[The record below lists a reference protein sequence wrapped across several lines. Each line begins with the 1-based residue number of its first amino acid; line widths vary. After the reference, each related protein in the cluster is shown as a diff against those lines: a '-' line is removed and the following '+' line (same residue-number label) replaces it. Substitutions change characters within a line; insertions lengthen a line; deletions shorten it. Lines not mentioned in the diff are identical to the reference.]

1 LGIFIIV
8 HLSNTKT
15 NLTMKSN
22 YSIFTICLVAA
33 VLFFS
38 CNSGKETKPQP
49 VLGTRSVSILEKRGL
64 KFKDLNKNGKLDK
77 YEDWRLTP
85 EERSK
90 DLLSKMSVEEKA
102 GFMLINSL
110 NMVGARAA
118 EASEGKLSASDLSE
132 GGGRPQ
138 SGGGRGGD
146 QAANRQG
153 APGAGAPAGNRAGG
167 NRAGG
172 FGAGG
177 MGAGGERIAGM
188 GGSAGTKK
196 VVTEFHNRHF
206 ILRSNESV
214 RVTAEWANKLQALCE
229 SEPLGI
235 PAIITSNPRNN
246 ITTNASL
253 GTSVGTTVFSSWP
266 GELGLSA
273 MRDLPLTREFADISR
288 QEWAAVGLRK
298 GYMYMADLATEPRW
312 SRVNGTFGEN
322 AEWVAQ
328 MIREVV
334 LGFQGE
340 KLSPTSVAL
349 TTKHFPGGGSGEDGQ
364 DSHFEWGKN
373 EVYPGGMFKNNL
385 KSFQAA
391 IDAGTSAI
399 MPYYSIPSGT
409 EYEEV
414 GFAFNKGVI
423 TDLLRN
429 QMGFKGIINSDTGP
443 LTSTPWGVEKL
454 TKQERY
460 KKAIEAGVNIFSGEA
475 DPAMLIKVI
484 DSGMVNI
491 SYIDNSV
498 LLLLKEKFELGLFE
512 NPYVDEDAA
521 EKIVNNDKFKE
532 RAALA
537 LRKSIV
543 LLRNENDALPVKP
556 KAKIYFESLKR
567 NARGPASDGP
577 DIYLAND
584 QKYDVEFVKTP
595 AEADVLL
602 LWIQPAGNSL
612 FGSTGEPISLSLS
625 KCSVDVS
632 YVNKLTAK
640 KPAIIV
646 MNYTNP
652 WVINE
657 VYNEKTRNIVGVLA
671 TFGTTTDALLDV
683 ITGKFNPSG
692 KMPFSTPV
700 SDLAVTNQKEDVPGY
715 LEGEGYAL
723 FNYDEG
729 LSYIK
734 K

>member
-1 LGIFIIV
+1 
-8 HLSNTKT
+8 LSDKKPD
-15 NLTMKSN
+15 LIMKKI
-22 YSIFTICLVAA
+22 YSASLICLILA
-33 VLFFS
+33 VLGS
-38 CNSGKETKPQP
+38 CTGKENRPQP
-49 VLGTRSVSILEKRGL
+49 VLGARSVAIIEKRNL
-64 KFKDLNKNGKLDK
+64 KFKDLNKNGKLDR

-90 DLLSKMSVEEKA
+90 DLLSKMSVAEKA

-118 EASEGKLSASDLSE
+118 EASGGKLNASDLSE

-138 SGGGRGGD
+138 GGGEGGFG
-146 QAANRQG
+146 QNRNRQG
-153 APGAGAPAGNRAGG
+153 APEGVPAGNRQGARQGGGGG
-167 NRAGG
+167 N
-172 FGAGG
+172 
-177 MGAGGERIAGM
+177 GERIAGM
-188 GGSAGTKK
+188 GGTGVGTKK
-196 VVTEFHNRHF
+196 IVTEFHNRHF
-206 ILRSNESV
+206 ILRSNESA
-214 RVTAEWANKLQALCE
+214 RITAEWANKLQELCE

-235 PAIITSNPRNN
+235 PAIISSNPRNN

-328 MIREVV
+328 MIREIV

-340 KLSPTSVAL
+340 KLGTASVAL
-349 TTKHFPGGGSGEDGQ
+349 TTKHFPGGGSGDDGQ
-364 DSHFEWGKN
+364 DSHFDWGKK

-385 KSFQAA
+385 IPFQAA
-391 IDAGTSAI
+391 INAGTSSI
-399 MPYYSIPSGT
+399 MPYYSLPSGT

-414 GFAFNKGVI
+414 GYAFNKGVI

-443 LTSTPWGVEKL
+443 LTSMPWGIEKL
-454 TKQERY
+454 TKKERY
-460 KKAIEAGVNIFSGEA
+460 KKAIEAGVNIFSGES
-475 DPAMLIKVI
+475 DPKMLIEMI
-484 DSGMVNI
+484 DSGMVDI
-491 SYIDNSV
+491 GLIDNSV
-498 LLLLKEKFELGLFE
+498 LRLLNEKFALGLFE
-512 NPYVDEDAA
+512 NPYVDADSA

-543 LLRNENDALPVKP
+543 LLRNEKDALPLKP
-556 KAKIYFESLKR
+556 KTKVYFESLQR
-567 NARGPASDGP
+567 NARGPASEVP
-577 DIYLAND
+577 NVYLAND
-584 QKYDVEFVKTP
+584 NKYDVEFVKTP
-595 AEADVLL
+595 AEADVLI
-602 LWIQPAGNSL
+602 LWLQPTGNSL

-625 KCSVDVS
+625 KCGVDVA

-640 KPAIIV
+640 KPAV
-646 MNYTNP
+646 LVVNYTNP
-652 WVINE
+652 WVIDE
-657 VYNEKTRNIVGVLA
+657 VYNEKTINIVGVLA
-671 TFGTTTDALLDV
+671 TFGTTADALLDV

-700 SDLAVTNQKEDVPGY
+700 SDLAVENQKEDVPGY
-715 LEGEGYAL
+715 LEGKDYAL

-729 LSYIK
+729 LSYVK